1 MFSEFMFQIPNF
13 MYLIISSPTQVTLL
27 YQNMSGNILCVF
39 FLKFN
44 VFVTILYSIKT
55 AIFRDILTE
64 WDIGGQLK
72 LTNLY

>member
-1 MFSEFMFQIPNF
+1 MFSEFVFQIPNF

-44 VFVTILYSIKT
+44 VFVTILY
-55 AIFRDILTE
+55 
-64 WDIGGQLK
+64 
-72 LTNLY
+72 